1 MYASIF
7 FLILFVNLDNL
18 SALRKQHTPIKLL
31 FSSYS
36 DITKFN
42 MPFLEL
48 FDETLDINSTENYD
62 LSVQVSPD
70 GFSYCL
76 LDTIRNKYVLIRS
89 SEPEE
94 NKYFN
99 ASMLN
104 DFISSDDFLTKKFKK
119 TRIVIPSSKF
129 TLVPSVL
136 FDPGKKEEYFKFN
149 HQSEENDIILSNKI
163 GDPDT
168 IVIFSTL
175 KPFIEVLDSFF
186 PGVQPV
192 SHIKPLLR
200 NISYVRKSISGH
212 YIHVHVERDFF
223 NLIVFSNNSLLLC
236 NTFSYRNISDIL
248 YYVLNVFKS
257 LNINQE
263 ETIYFSGITGKYD
276 DLTSNF
282 SIYIRHIL
290 FAVPSGNFTFSYVF
304 NDLEVH
310 RYLNLLTLINC
321 E

>member
-1 MYASIF
+1 
-7 FLILFVNLDNL
+7 
-18 SALRKQHTPIKLL
+18 
-31 FSSYS
+31 
-36 DITKFN
+36 

-70 GFSYCL
+70 GFSFCV
-76 LDTIRNKYVLIRS
+76 LDTIRNKYVLFRPF
-89 SEPEE
+89 EPEE
-94 NKYFN
+94 NKYYN
-99 ASMLN
+99 AETVK
-104 DFISSDDFLTKKFKK
+104 DIISNDDFLTKKFKK
-119 TRIVIPSSKF
+119 TKIVIPSSKF
-129 TLVPSVL
+129 TLVPSAL
-136 FDPGKKEEYFKFN
+136 FDPGKKVEYFLFN
-149 HQSEENDIILSNKI
+149 HLKEENEIIFSNKI
-163 GDPDT
+163 DGPDT
-168 IVIFSTL
+168 FLIFSTL
-175 KPFIEVLDSFF
+175 KPFVDILDNFF
-186 PGVQPV
+186 PGVQLV
-192 SHIKPLLR
+192 NHIKPLLR
-200 NISYVRKSISGH
+200 HISYTRKTVSGH

-263 ETIYFSGITGKYD
+263 EKIYFSGLTGKYD

-310 RYLNLLTLINC
+310 RYLNLLTLVNC